1 MFQLM
6 DDVPV
11 QVPANSTK
19 LVDRLRLFM
28 RGRHLAWSTER
39 AYVHWVTRF
48 IRFHKNRHPEEMGAT
63 EIEQYLTHLAVQ
75 ELAAPATQGIALNA
89 LVFLYREFLEQPTG
103 KLHYE
108 PASIKRR
115 LPVVFSHS
123 EATAVIEGL
132 QGSYWLMAMLM
143 YGCGLRVMECV
154 RLRIKDVDFGMHQI
168 IVRDGKGGKD
178 RRTILPTRL
187 VEPLHK
193 QIVKVL
199 HLHEQDLRDGV
210 GEVWMP
216 YALTRKYPKTAS
228 EPGWQYMFPAAHIS
242 VDPRGG
248 VLRRH
253 HAHTRSIQKAVKK
266 SLHDQGITKQASCH
280 TFRHSFATRLLE
292 SGYDIRTIQ
301 ELLGHSD
308 VATTEIYTHV
318 LNRGPGGVLSPLDR

>member
-28 RGRHLAWSTER
+28 RGRHLAWSTEQ

-48 IRFHKNRHPEEMGAT
+48 IRFHKKRHPEEMGAT

-89 LVFLYREFLEQPTG
+89 LVFLYREFLEQPPG

-123 EATAVIEGL
+123 EATAVIEVL

-178 RRTILPTRL
+178 RRTILPAKL
-187 VEPLHK
+187 VEPLNK

-216 YALTRKYPKTAS
+216 YALTRKYPKAAS
-228 EPGWQYMFPAAHIS
+228 EPGWQYMFPAAKIS